1 MSENVPRSKLPVNG
15 PLVTKATSSFAKT
28 VSTLAALVSVLSFA
42 RAYGVIGDDA
52 AHLTVGDIGAVWIG
66 ISPAADTAEALN
78 DTLQLTATIKDKSGS
93 ALVGASLNW
102 VSDHPEIA
110 SVTSGGAVV
119 AHAPGSTTITATVG
133 GLVARSRV
141 VVRPYV
147 ANVRVAGDS
156 DIVLRDGEQRVIS
169 ARAVDRRGY
178 VIPGHVAKW
187 RTTDSAVVSVDS
199 TGLSTAM
206 RPGRAILEATIEGVR
221 TQAAVTVIP
230 TAFAARVVSGDHQ
243 RAPARGALPMPV
255 VVRIVSRHG
264 LPIPQASVRF
274 RPESG
279 EGSTDP
285 DTATTDADG
294 RAKTVWRLG
303 PIPGSRRL
311 LVLSEGVDSALVVTA
326 DAEPVAAE
334 TRIVALDTVQFADIG
349 AKLPRPVGIRVTDTA
364 GRPLSDIPVNW
375 VALDGG
381 TLAPLAPRTD
391 SLGEARVEWT
401 LSNRS
406 GTQRLRAQVGV
417 TRAVPPLVLTAS
429 AKPGAASTAWIV
441 GGNTQ
446 TGTVGAPLT
455 KKVAIKVLD
464 QAGNAVPGA
473 VVYFAPVR
481 GSVADS
487 AVMADT
493 TGIARAVWTLDREPG
508 PHSMSVR
515 AEGVARPLIATATA
529 RTGAA
534 SAIEL
539 TPRQAVG
546 TPGKPLGEGVEARI
560 TDEFGNV
567 VKGATVT
574 FKASSGSLSPARVVT
589 DDKGRAR
596 TRWTLGR
603 DAVEQSLVARVSGS
617 GASATLAV
625 RVSLPSQGATS
636 STTKKSTTAAKTA
649 VKSPAK
655 APARASGKPTKRTP

>member
-1 MSENVPRSKLPVNG
+1 MSEDVPRSKLPVNG
-15 PLVTKATSSFAKT
+15 RVVTQATSSFAKT

-66 ISPAADTAEALN
+66 IAPAADTAEALN

-102 VSDHPEIA
+102 TSDHPEIA

-119 AHAPGSTTITATVG
+119 AHAPGTTTITATVG

-156 DIVLRDGEQRVIS
+156 DIVMREGEQRVIS

-187 RTTDSAVVSVDS
+187 RTTDSAIVSVDS
-199 TGLSTAM
+199 AGMATAI

-221 TQAAVTVIP
+221 TQAAVTAIP
-230 TAFAARVVSGDHQ
+230 TAFAVRVVSGDNQ
-243 RAPARGALPMPV
+243 RAPARGTLPRPV
-255 VVRIVSRHG
+255 VVRVVSRHG
-264 LPIPQASVRF
+264 LPIPKTKVLF
-274 RPESG
+274 RPQSG
-279 EGSTDP
+279 EGSTEP
-285 DTATTDADG
+285 DTATTDAEG
-294 RAKTVWRLG
+294 RAKTLWRLG
-303 PIPGSRRL
+303 PIPGSRQL
-311 LVLSEGVDSALVVTA
+311 LVVAEGVDSAATVTA

-334 TRIVALDTVQFADIG
+334 TRIIALDTIQYADIG

-364 GRPLSDIPVNW
+364 GRPLGDIPVRW

-381 TLAPLAPRTD
+381 TVTPLAPRTD

-406 GTQRLRAQVGV
+406 GTQRLRAQVGA

-429 AKPGAASTAWIV
+429 AKAGAPATAWIV
-441 GGNTQ
+441 GGNGQ

-464 QAGNAVPGA
+464 QAGNTVPSA
-473 VVYFAPVR
+473 VVSFAPVR

-493 TGIARAVWTLDREPG
+493 SGVARAIWTLDREPG
-508 PHSMSVR
+508 AHSMSVR
-515 AEGVARPLIATATA
+515 VEGVARPLIVTATA
-529 RTGAA
+529 RAGAA

-539 TPRQAVG
+539 TPRQAIG
-546 TPGKPLGEGVEARI
+546 TPGAVLGNGVEASV
-560 TDEFGNV
+560 TDEFGNA

-574 FKASSGSLSPARVVT
+574 FKASSGALSPARVVT
-589 DDKGRAR
+589 DEKGHAR

-603 DAVEQSLVARVSGS
+603 DAAEQSLVARVSGS
-617 GASATLAV
+617 GASATLAA
-625 RVSLPSQGATS
+625 RVSLPSKAGTS
-636 STTKKSTTAAKTA
+636 STSKKPAAAAKTAAKT
-649 VKSPAK
+649 STK
-655 APARASGKPTKRTP
+655 APARSTKPTKRTP

>member
-1 MSENVPRSKLPVNG
+1 MSESAPRSKLPVDG
-15 PLVTKATSSFAKT
+15 RAVTKATSSFAKT

-66 ISPAADTAEALN
+66 LAPTADTAEALN
-78 DTLQLTATIKDKSGS
+78 DTLQLTATVKDKSGS
-93 ALVGASLNW
+93 ALVGSSLKW
-102 VSDHPEIA
+102 ISDHPEIA

-119 AHAPGSTTITATVG
+119 AHAPGTTTITATVG
-133 GLVARSRV
+133 GLVARSRI

-147 ANVRVAGDS
+147 ASVRVAGDS
-156 DIVLRDGEQRVIS
+156 DIVMREGEQRVIS

-178 VIPGHVAKW
+178 AIPGHVAAW
-187 RTTDSAVVSVDS
+187 RTTDSAVVNMDS
-199 TGLSTAM
+199 AGVATAM
-206 RPGRAILEATIEGVR
+206 RPGRAILEAAIEGIR
-221 TQAAVTVIP
+221 TQAGVTVIP
-230 TAFAARVVSGDHQ
+230 TAFAVRVVSGDNQ
-243 RAPARGALPMPV
+243 RAPARGTLPLPV
-255 VVRIVSRHG
+255 VVRVVSRHG
-264 LPIPQASVRF
+264 LPIPHAKVLF

-279 EGSTDP
+279 DGATEP
-285 DTATTDADG
+285 DTTSTNAEG

-303 PIPGSRRL
+303 PIPGSRQL
-311 LVLSEGVDSALVVTA
+311 LVVAEGVDSAATVTA

-334 TRIVALDTVQFADIG
+334 TRIVALDTVQYADIG

-364 GRPLSDIPVNW
+364 GRPLGDIPVKW
-375 VALDGG
+375 VTLDGG
-381 TLAPLAPRTD
+381 TLTPLAPRTD

-406 GTQRLRAQVGV
+406 GTQRLRAQVGA

-429 AKPGAASTAWIV
+429 AKAGAAATAWIV
-441 GGNTQ
+441 GGNSQ
-446 TGTVGAPLT
+446 TGTVGAPLA

-464 QAGNAVPGA
+464 QAGNAVPSA

-493 TGIARAVWTLDREPG
+493 GGIARAVWMLDRAPG

-515 AEGVARPLIATATA
+515 VEGVARPLIVTASA
-529 RTGAA
+529 RAGAA
-534 SAIEL
+534 AAIEL

-546 TPGKPLGEGVEARI
+546 TPGKPLGDGIEAHV

-574 FKASSGSLSPARVVT
+574 FKASSGALSPARVVT
-589 DDKGRAR
+589 DEKGRAR

-617 GASATLAV
+617 GASATLAA
-625 RVSLPSQGATS
+625 RVSIPGKGATS
-636 STTKKSTTAAKTA
+636 PTTKPSAPAKTAAKTP
-649 VKSPAK
+649 SK
-655 APARASGKPTKRTP
+655 APARSSTKPTKRPR